1 VGYGLAKKEQVQFMV
16 ARLLNLPELPQPA
29 DAADALSRVLTL
41 AGYQTKVAYAA
52 AEALAIAARE
62 HPDVVLLDIGLPDL
76 SGHDLARRLR
86 AEPWGA
92 GMQLIAITGWGQ
104 EDDRRKSREAGF
116 NEHLTKPVDPELLI
130 GLIARSKRQVA

>member
-1 VGYGLAKKEQVQFMV
+1 VSVLVV
-16 ARLLNLPELPQPA
+16 DDNA

-41 AGYQTKVAYAA
+41 AGYQTTVAYTAT
-52 AEALAIAARE
+52 EAWAIATSQ

-76 SGHDLARRLR
+76 SGHELALRLR
-86 AEPWGA
+86 AEPG
-92 GMQLIAITGWGQ
+92 GESMQLIAITGWGQ
-104 EDDRRKSREAGF
+104 EDDRRKSLDAGF